1 MFENLAAQAEE
12 WLAGA
17 IAWSQKVDADL
28 AIDAAG
34 GCGHDKDAIAHV
46 DRFVYIV
53 RDEKHRRASIFPEA
67 QYFVLHAHARERV
80 KRAERFV
87 EQE

>member
-12 WLAGA
+12 WLTGA
-17 IAWSQKVDADL
+17 IAWSQKVDIDL
-28 AIDAAG
+28 AVDAAG
-34 GCGHDKDAIAHV
+34 GRGHDQDAIGHV
-46 DRFVYIV
+46 NSFVYIV
-53 RDEKHRRASIFPEA
+53 RYEKHRSAAIFPEA
-67 QYFVLHAHARERV
+67 QYFVLHAHARESV